1 MHDMCSAMNACMA
14 RDSRILVLLCFC
26 VGEGLVLWLSVY
38 HSLILL
44 WLEFYF
50 EAARLYNTMYMCPT
64 VTIFLHCWRKFYS
77 LQTYSN
83 FANFLKKFGLVHNW
97 PLAVLP
103 TLHVIIYY

>member
-1 MHDMCSAMNACMA
+1 MRDMCSAMNACMA

-50 EAARLYNTMYMCPT
+50 EAVRLYNTMYICPT
-64 VTIFLHCWRKFYS
+64 VTNFSPLLEKVLFSSDIQQFCKF
-77 LQTYSN
+77 
-83 FANFLKKFGLVHNW
+83 F
-97 PLAVLP
+97 
-103 TLHVIIYY
+103 